1 MNVISD
7 MASRQRAHP
16 LESLEAVVAPR
27 LVRRDHSALQRLDG
41 RAPELSVVVPTR
53 NEAEGIGLLLDA
65 LGSALAGIDAEVVFV
80 DDSSDETPAAIEAQA
95 RKSTLPIR
103 VHHRAE
109 EARTGGLGGAV
120 QLGFA
125 EAQGRFVAVMD
136 ADLQHPPAVLPHMLL
151 AATDEDADLVVGSRF
166 GRGGSSGEFGL
177 VRRAL
182 SRGSSTLA
190 KLLFPGRLRRVT
202 DPMSGFFLVRRE
214 RLAPEALRPH
224 GFKILLEVLVRSAPL
239 RVGEVPYTF
248 GDRVAGESKASL
260 REGVRYL
267 RHLFRLRLA
276 VTNTRPLK
284 FGLVGISGLAV
295 NMLLLAVLTSGAG
308 LLYLASALLA
318 TEASIVWNFALSEC
332 WVFRRKG
339 DRDGWL
345 RRFVSFAVTNN
356 TAFALSGPLLW
367 LLVQV
372 IGLQY
377 LLANL
382 VSICALMVARF
393 LVADRLIWRPSPQ
406 PSPRA
411 KVAWRHV
418 ARRVQALATAALG

>member
-1 MNVISD
+1 
-7 MASRQRAHP
+7 
-16 LESLEAVVAPR
+16 
-27 LVRRDHSALQRLDG
+27 
-41 RAPELSVVVPTR
+41 
-53 NEAEGIGLLLDA
+53 
-65 LGSALAGIDAEVVFV
+65 
-80 DDSSDETPAAIEAQA
+80 
-95 RKSTLPIR
+95 
-103 VHHRAE
+103 
-109 EARTGGLGGAV
+109 
-120 QLGFA
+120 
-125 EAQGRFVAVMD
+125 MD
-136 ADLQHPPAVLPHMLL
+136 ADLQHPPAVLPRMLV
-151 AATDEDADLVVGSRF
+151 AVRNEDADLVVGSRF
-166 GRGGSSGEFGL
+166 GRGGSTGDFGL

-182 SRGSSTLA
+182 SRGSSTVA
-190 KLLFPGRLRRVT
+190 KLLFPRRLRRVT

-239 RVGEVPYTF
+239 RVGAVPYTF

-267 RHLFRLRLA
+267 SHLFRLRLA
-276 VTNTRPLK
+276 VTSTRPLK

-308 LLYLASALLA
+308 LFYLASALLA
-318 TEASIVWNFALSEC
+318 TEASIVWNFALSDR
-332 WVFRRKG
+332 WVFSSKRG
-339 DRDGWL
+339 RDGWL

-377 LLANL
+377 LRANL

-393 LVADRLIWRPSPQ
+393 LIADRLIWRASPQ

-411 KVAWRHV
+411 KGAWRHV
-418 ARRVQALATAALG
+418 ARRVQALATAAIG